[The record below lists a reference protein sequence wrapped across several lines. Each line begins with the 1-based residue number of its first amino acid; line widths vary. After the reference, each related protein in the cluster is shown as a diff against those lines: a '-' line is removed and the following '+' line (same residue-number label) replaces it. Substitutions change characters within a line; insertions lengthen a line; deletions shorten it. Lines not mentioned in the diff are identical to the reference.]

1 MGLVRV
7 GAMVMPRA
15 PIISTWQGMADEDE
29 VAEQVEAMD
38 SSLLP
43 PG

>member
-1 MGLVRV
+1 
-7 GAMVMPRA
+7 MPRA
-15 PIISTWQGMADEDE
+15 PIVSTWQGMADEDDAT
-29 VAEQVEAMD
+29 AEVEAMD

>member
-1 MGLVRV
+1 
-7 GAMVMPRA
+7 MPRA
-15 PIISTWQGMADEDE
+15 PIVSTWQGMADMDE
-29 VAEQVEAMD
+29 VEEVEAMD